1 VLIWDA
7 ESSGRVKITI
17 VSLASFFLIYRFRG
31 CIFSK
36 MIELVYCNEAA
47 AIIDEDIHSL
57 GSCFDVGRMEKRST
71 GDFNMVNIWGWN
83 NTDTWLIGAEG
94 GRKVRGR
101 GGRESAKPAWVAGL
115 LVCALPGLGT
125 TKTATFQLQLPAG
138 EMN

>member
-1 VLIWDA
+1 
-7 ESSGRVKITI
+7 
-17 VSLASFFLIYRFRG
+17 
-31 CIFSK
+31 

-101 GGRESAKPAWVAGL
+101 GSGVSQASLVYWFAGL
-115 LVCALPGLGT
+115 PGT